1 MLFWSAGVLVPC
13 TGGAGA
19 LLALACGWLECWQ
32 YSKWPQARSGWMSVF
47 LVRRVSGLCAS
58 AQNSH
63 WQGQEG
69 SKCSRCGAS
78 VSLVQVFWAATGEA
92 GGASVFSVLGVGNF
106 GAG

>member
-1 MLFWSAGVLVPC
+1 
-13 TGGAGA
+13 
-19 LLALACGWLECWQ
+19 
-32 YSKWPQARSGWMSVF
+32 MSVF

-92 GGASVFSVLGVGNF
+92 GGASVFSALGVGNL